1 VEKKMIM
8 VDQRWLW
15 LVETRD
21 VKSDA
26 PDKIKTSIFTSF
38 PRKEREAG
46 AAEKDLEDIADLRQA
61 TMDEANSMGIEWAT
75 NKCSYVGPV
84 IGEAPWPLF
93 IYPLL
98 TPSTS
103 IDRRA
108 NSVLPKL
115 PEENEVRYKPRQWI
129 SNQA

>member
-84 IGEAPWPLF
+84 IEQAVSIFSKSGLKDHLTFLAFSVRPSEKHLGPCSF
-93 IYPLL
+93 ILY
-98 TPSTS
+98 
-103 IDRRA
+103 
-108 NSVLPKL
+108 
-115 PEENEVRYKPRQWI
+115 
-129 SNQA
+129 